1 MSPTTAHENE
11 IKWDRR
17 FLRLASEIATWSK
30 DPGTQVGAVVV
41 RPNRTI
47 ASLGYNGFP
56 RGSSDV
62 YTTREQKLLRTVHAE
77 LNAIVS
83 AREPLDGC
91 TIYITPLCPCSTCAG
106 AIVQAGIKR
115 VVYQME
121 IIRPEWEESFAAAYE
136 ILRDGGIDPK
146 RYLER

>member
-1 MSPTTAHENE
+1 MEHNPDTHGD

-30 DPGTQVGAVVV
+30 DPGTQVGAVIV

-47 ASLGYNGFP
+47 ASLGYNGFS
-56 RGSSDV
+56 RGMDDT
-62 YTTREQKLLRTVHAE
+62 YTSREQKLLRTVHAE
-77 LNAIVS
+77 MNAIIS
-83 AREPLDGC
+83 AQGSLDGC
-91 TIYITPLCPCSTCAG
+91 TIYVTPLCPCSTCAG

-115 VVYQME
+115 VVFQME
-121 IIRPEWEESFAAAYE
+121 SIRPEWEESFAAAYE
-136 ILRDGGIDPK
+136 ILRGGGIEPR

>member
-1 MSPTTAHENE
+1 MKPTTEE
-11 IKWDRR
+11 RETKWDRR

-30 DPGTQVGAVVV
+30 DPGTRVGAIIV

-56 RGSSDV
+56 RGSNDV
-62 YTTREQKLLRTVHAE
+62 YTTRDQKLLRTVHAE
-77 LNAIVS
+77 LNAIIS

-91 TIYITPLCPCSTCAG
+91 TIYVAPLCPCSTCAG

-115 VVYQME
+115 VVFQME
-121 IIRPEWEESFAAAYE
+121 TIRPEWEDSFAAAYE
-136 ILRDGGIDPK
+136 ILRDGGIAPK